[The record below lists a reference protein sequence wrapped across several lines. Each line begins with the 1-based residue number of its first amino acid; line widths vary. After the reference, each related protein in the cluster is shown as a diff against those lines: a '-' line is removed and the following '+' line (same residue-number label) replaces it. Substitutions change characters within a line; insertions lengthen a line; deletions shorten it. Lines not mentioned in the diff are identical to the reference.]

1 MEQQWLSIGKVVNTH
16 GIRGELKVIS
26 QTDFIDERF
35 ANGNELTLL
44 SPDMSQKLQ
53 VFVLSSRL
61 HKEMVIVKFKG
72 FDNINDV
79 EKYKGW
85 SLKVTKDNLIDLD
98 EGEYYHHQ
106 IIGCRVVTEE
116 GDELGVI
123 SEILV
128 PGANDVWVVDQ
139 PKGKQLLLPVIDD
152 VLVGVDVTNKLVTVR
167 LMEGLI

>member
-1 MEQQWLSIGKVVNTH
+1 MEQQWLSVGKVVNTH

-26 QTDFIDERF
+26 QTDFIEERF
-35 ANGNELTLL
+35 AIGNELSLL
-44 SPDMSQKLQ
+44 NPDLSQKLQ
-53 VFVLSSRL
+53 VVVQSSRV
-61 HKEMVIVKFKG
+61 HKEMIIVKFKG

-106 IIGCRVVTEE
+106 IIGCRVVTEDGE
-116 GDELGVI
+116 ELGVI

-128 PGANDVWVVDQ
+128 PGANDVWVVEK
-139 PKGKQLLLPVIDD
+139 PKGKQILIPVIDD
-152 VLVGVDVTNKLVTVR
+152 VLLNVDVSNKLVTVR
-167 LMEGLI
+167 LLEGLI